1 VSTSSL
7 CYRRKALIQKVD
19 PAETAEQRKE
29 RYRAEGIE
37 PEPLERHQAVFHL
50 DFETWEDLI
59 DALDLKKSI
68 IPNRLSENVP
78 QVSAS
83 GWYG

>member
-1 VSTSSL
+1 M
-7 CYRRKALIQKVD
+7 
-19 PAETAEQRKE
+19 AESAEERKE
-29 RYRAEGIE
+29 RYARLGQE

-59 DALDLKKSI
+59 EAFDIRESVIPHRESQDAA
-68 IPNRLSENVP
+68 P
-78 QVSAS
+78 VSAS

>member
-1 VSTSSL
+1 MREALTSD
-7 CYRRKALIQKVD
+7 ID

-29 RYRAEGIE
+29 RYKEQGLE

-59 DALDLKKSI
+59 EAFDLQKSI
-68 IPNRLSENVP
+68 IPNRQSDDIP